1 MEKKIQLVVRIGKAW
16 VELTQERATS
26 LLPAIQAAP
35 AYDKDHLDTVEPN
48 SILTVKLPPFLAM
61 VVEGGS
67 LRELKPLG
75 DP

>member
-1 MEKKIQLVVRIGKAW
+1 MVRIGKAW
-16 VELTQERATS
+16 VELSQERASS

-48 SILTVKLPPFLAM
+48 SILAVNLPPFLAM

-67 LRELKPLG
+67 LRELKLLE
-75 DP
+75 DL